1 MSNCSYLVTAQHATA
16 VSHCDTGNFTSAEDL
31 NLLIARGN
39 RIEIMLV
46 TPEGLRSVKEI
57 EIYGTVEVMK
67 LYKPYGSE
75 QARLF
80 VLTAKYNAMIL
91 EVEGKGSD
99 IEILTKAYGDVRDKI
114 GKKSE
119 TGILAA
125 VDPEARVIGLRLYD
139 SLFKVI
145 PLDRGQTELKAFNIR
160 IEEIMIHDI
169 QFLHGCQHPTI
180 ALLHQDV
187 HGRHVKAHELS
198 VKENEFVKVA
208 WKQDNVERRADM
220 LIAVPEPFGGVLI
233 IGAESIT
240 FHSGTNTHTI
250 APPPI
255 QSSSIVAYSMVD
267 GNGSRFLLGNMAGNM
282 FMLVLEKEDKDR
294 GTQVNMKLELLGETS
309 IPETISY
316 LDNGYVYIG
325 SRLGD
330 SQLIKLNADPDMNNS
345 FVVVVDHFTN
355 LGPIIDMIVVDLEKQ
370 GQGQL
375 VTCSGGHK
383 DGSLRVIRNGIGI
396 HELATIDLPGI
407 KGMWPLRV
415 GSKMDNTLILTFV
428 EQTRVLSLAG
438 DEVEETEIPGF
449 MAEQQTFYAGNTDFD
464 QIIQVTPGGVR
475 LVSSQSKELVDEWI
489 PPGGK
494 QISVCGSNA
503 GQILVACGSV
513 LFYLEVQLGKLSL
526 RGESILEHEVACID
540 LTPIE
545 DGETRAE
552 VASVG
557 LWTDISVRLL
567 RIPSL
572 EEITR
577 EMIGGEIIPRSILIA
592 KFEGVNYLLC
602 SLGDGSL
609 FYFLLTPQGTLVDRR
624 KVTLGT
630 QPTVLRKFR
639 TQSTTNVFVCSDRP
653 TVIYS
658 SNKKLVFANVNLKE
672 VKHMCS
678 LNTEEYM
685 DCLAL
690 TSDTS
695 ITIGTIDE
703 IQKLHIRTIQLGEA
717 PLRIAYQEETST
729 FGVLTKRLDIMDRG
743 GLKHSRD
750 SVTTQ
755 AISTSVAVTV
765 TGLNRSGA
773 GVQVEYGDEVEVHSL
788 CIVDQNTF
796 EVVHA
801 HTFLQNEFAMSIE
814 SCKLGDDPMVYYV
827 VGTAIINPDE
837 SEPKMG
843 RLVIFSWADGKL
855 TQVAEKETKGSVWT
869 TVSFNKKL
877 MTTIN
882 NTVRLWEW
890 TCEKELRLECSNFN
904 HIMALY
910 AKVSG
915 DFILIGD
922 LLKSMILLQYKP
934 MEGSLDEIAK
944 DYSPNWMTAV
954 EIIDDE
960 KFLGA
965 ESSSNLFVCQ
975 RDSGANTEEERMQ
988 MTEVGNIHLG
998 EAVNVIRHG
1007 SLVMEHLGDSTVPHT
1022 GSMLVGT
1029 VLGSIKLITQIP
1041 QETFDLLK
1049 EVQTRL
1055 TKKIKSVGRIQHSF
1069 YRQFYNEKK
1078 EEHSEGFI
1086 DGDVIESFLDLD
1098 RLSMDDVCSG
1108 LTRKTGSE
1116 RISLSTED
1124 TMKIV
1129 EDLTRIH

>member
-1 MSNCSYLVTAQHATA
+1 MSNCSYLVTAQHATS
-16 VSHCDTGNFTSAEDL
+16 VSHCDTGNFTSATDL

-46 TPEGLRSVKEI
+46 TPEGLRYK
-57 EIYGTVEVMK
+57 IYE
-67 LYKPYGSE
+67 S
-75 QARLF
+75 
-80 VLTAKYNAMIL
+80 IL
-91 EVEGKGSD
+91 VA
-99 IEILTKAYGDVRDKI
+99 I
-114 GKKSE
+114 
-119 TGILAA
+119 
-125 VDPEARVIGLRLYD
+125 DPEARVIGLRLYD

-145 PLDRGQTELKAFNIR
+145 PLDRGQMELKAFNIR
-160 IEEIMIHDI
+160 IEEINIHAI
-169 QFLHGCQHPTI
+169 QFLHGCQHPTL

-187 HGRHVKAHELS
+187 HGRHVKSHELS
-198 VKENEFVKVA
+198 LKDTEFVKVA

-240 FHSGTNTHTI
+240 FHSGTNSHTI
-250 APPPI
+250 APPAI

-267 GNGSRFLLGNMAGNM
+267 GNGSRFLLGSMADHLSMHGSNLIMLMGMGVGSYWEVDGDGSRFLLGNMAGHL
-282 FMLVLEKEDKDR
+282 FMLLLEKEEKMER
-294 GTQVNMKLELLGETS
+294 STQVNMKLELLGETS

-330 SQLIKLNADPDMNNS
+330 SQLIKLNAEPDINGS
-345 FVVVVDHFTN
+345 FVTIVDIFTN

-375 VTCSGGHK
+375 VTCSGGFK
-383 DGSLRVIRNGIGI
+383 DGSLRIIRNGIGI

-415 GSKMDNTLILTFV
+415 GSNMDNTLILTFV
-428 EQTRVLSLAG
+428 EQTTVLSLVG
-438 DEVEETEIPGF
+438 EDVEETDIPGF
-449 MAEQQTFYAGNTDFD
+449 SSDQQTFFAGNTDFD
-464 QIIQVTPGGVR
+464 QILQITPGGVR
-475 LVSSQSKELVDEWI
+475 LVSSQSKDLVDLWN

-494 QISVCGSNA
+494 QISVCGTNGS
-503 GQILVACGSV
+503 QVLVACGSV
-513 LFYLEVQLGKLSL
+513 LFYLEVQSNKLAL
-526 RGESILEHEVACID
+526 RGDCTLEFEVACID

-545 DGETRAE
+545 EGETRAE
-552 VASVG
+552 IASIG

-609 FYFLLTPQGTLVDRR
+609 IYYLFTPQGTLVDRR

-678 LNTEEYM
+678 LNTDAYPE
-685 DCLAL
+685 CLAL

-703 IQKLHIRTIQLGEA
+703 IQKLHIRSVPLGEA
-717 PLRIAYQEETST
+717 PMRIAYQEETST
-729 FGVLTKRLDIMDRG
+729 FGVLTKRLDIMDKG
-743 GLKHSRD
+743 GLKHSRE

-755 AISTSVAVTV
+755 AVSTSVAVTV
-765 TGLNRSGA
+765 TGLNRSG
-773 GVQVEYGDEVEVHSL
+773 ESYL
-788 CIVDQNTF
+788 LF
-796 EVVHA
+796 
-801 HTFLQNEFAMSIE
+801 SIE
-814 SCKLGDDPMVYYV
+814 SCKLGADPTVYYV
-827 VGTAIINPDE
+827 VGTAIVNPDE

-843 RLVIFSWADGKL
+843 RLVIFSWADNKL
-855 TQVAEKETKGSVWT
+855 TQVAEKETKGAVWT
-869 TVSFNKKL
+869 AISFNKTL

-882 NTVRLWEW
+882 NTVRLWDW
-890 TCEKELRLECSNFN
+890 TCDKELRLECSNFN
-904 HIMALY
+904 HIMALF

-922 LLKSMILLQYKP
+922 LLKSMILLQHKP

-965 ESSSNLFVCQ
+965 EMSANLFVCQ
-975 RDSGANTEEERMQ
+975 RDSGANTEEERLQ
-988 MTEVGNIHLG
+988 MSEVGNIHLG
-998 EAVNVIRHG
+998 DSVNVIRKG
-1007 SLVMEHLGDSTVPHT
+1007 SLVMENLGDSAVPYT

-1041 QETFDLLK
+1041 QDMFDLL
-1049 EVQTRL
+1049 EELQSRL

-1069 YRQFYNEKK
+1069 YREFYNEKK
-1078 EEHSEGFI
+1078 QEHSVGFI

-1098 RLSMDDVCSG
+1098 RSIMDDICNG
-1108 LTRKTGSE
+1108 LTRKNGTE
-1116 RISLSTED
+1116 RSSLATEEV
-1124 TMKIV
+1124 MKIV
-1129 EDLTRIH
+1129 EDLTRMH